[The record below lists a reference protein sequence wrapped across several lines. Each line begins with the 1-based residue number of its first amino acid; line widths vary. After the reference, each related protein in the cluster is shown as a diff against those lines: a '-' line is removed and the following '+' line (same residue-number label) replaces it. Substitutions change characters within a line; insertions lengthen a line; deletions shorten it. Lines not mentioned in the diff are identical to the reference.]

1 MRFIVTDKLTRRWAN
16 VRTMIEIELPC
27 CGNATH
33 LEELTDVVGC
43 ETCGVALE
51 LGDPTIPQTLSAA
64 A

>member
-1 MRFIVTDKLTRRWAN
+1 
-16 VRTMIEIELPC
+16 MIEIELPC